1 MKRIILIVA
10 VTAIAWA
17 GFAFFAKQT
26 GSEAHAHEEHE
37 HDEVDFDHIP
47 LTAKQ
52 VSTVDLKMGEAV
64 EREMDATIDAKG
76 SLVLRAQ
83 AMGDVASLMGGIV
96 KSISVKEGQY
106 VHRGQVVA
114 TVENTDVVSL
124 QREYYSAAKECELA
138 RIDMERQKLLA
149 QNGAG
154 IKRSLQQ
161 AQKDYHV
168 AHANMLGIG
177 RQLAQMG
184 ISIAAVAKGK
194 FTTAFPLRA
203 PISGV
208 VSEMTASLGSYADM
222 QTPLMKIRNTQAV
235 ECDLNV
241 FEKDLAKIK
250 VGNRV
255 TMSLTNQP
263 GVKLSGTVYGM
274 NQYFN
279 DNSKSVAVHVKLDA
293 ASVKS
298 YLHSSSGNTHGGK
311 LFAGMYVSGKI
322 ATGSQQCLALPSQ
335 AIVNTDGKQYV
346 FALNGTPSKGNYSFS
361 RHEVTTGAS
370 DGKYT
375 EVKLCDHLL
384 KGKDGAAGKKIVTEN
399 AYYLA
404 SLTGEHGEHAH

>member
-37 HDEVDFDHIP
+37 HEEVDFDHIP

-138 RIDMERQKLLA
+138 RKDMERQKLLA

-184 ISIAAVAKGK
+184 ISTAAVAKGK

-203 PISGV
+203 PISGI

-235 ECDLNV
+235 ECDLNI
-241 FEKDLAKIK
+241 FEKDLAKVK

-255 TMSLTNQP
+255 TLTLTNQP

-335 AIVNTDGKQYV
+335 AIVSTDGKQYV
-346 FALNGTPSKGNYSFS
+346 FALNGAPSKGNYS
-361 RHEVTTGAS
+361 
-370 DGKYT
+370 
-375 EVKLCDHLL
+375 DHLL
-384 KGKDGAAGKKIVTEN
+384 KGKNRAAVKKIVTEN

>member
-1 MKRIILIVA
+1 MKRVILIVA

-37 HDEVDFDHIP
+37 HEEVDYDHIP

-64 EREMDATIDAKG
+64 EREMDATIEAKG

-96 KSISVKEGQY
+96 KSIFVKEGQL

-138 RIDMERQKLLA
+138 KADWERQLLLSK
-149 QNGAG
+149 QGAG
-154 IKRSLQQ
+154 VKRTLQQ
-161 AQKDYHV
+161 TRKDYQV
-168 AHANMLGIG
+168 AHANLLGIG
-177 RQLAQMG
+177 SQLAQMG
-184 ISIAAVAKGK
+184 ISTSAVAKGK

-208 VSEMTASLGSYADM
+208 VSQLTASLGSYADM

-241 FEKDLAKIK
+241 FEKDLAKVK

-255 TMSLTNQP
+255 TFSLTNQP

-279 DNSKSVAVHVKLDA
+279 DGSKSVAVHVKMDDA
-293 ASVKS
+293 SLKTS
-298 YLHSSSGNTHGGK
+298 RINHIK
-311 LFAGMYVSGKI
+311 LFDGMYVSGQI
-322 ATGSQQCLALPSQ
+322 ATGSQRCLALPSE
-335 AIVNTDGKQYV
+335 AIVSTDGKQYV
-346 FALNGTPSKGNYSFS
+346 FALNGEPKKGEYSFS
-361 RHEVTTGAS
+361 RHEVSTGVT
-370 DGKYT
+370 DGGFT
-375 EVKLCDHLL
+375 EVKLCDHL
-384 KGKDGAAGKKIVTEN
+384 KAGKKIVTDN
-399 AYYLA
+399 AFYLA